1 MSVLDSTTD
10 MEALFPTSPA
20 TAPMRRPT
28 CGGGR
33 STIRPAPAG
42 SGTAGTRIPVGICI
56 ASDIELD
63 FDELDDGPNDT
74 SDDDWEDRRK
84 TAVHEVGHS
93 IGLGHD
99 TISTMRQGEIPD
111 TSLTWRRYSADDI
124 ADINGHY

>member
-1 MSVLDSTTD
+1 M
-10 MEALFPTSPA
+10 
-20 TAPMRRPT
+20 
-28 CGGGR
+28 
-33 STIRPAPAG
+33 
-42 SGTAGTRIPVGICI
+42 ICI

-63 FDELDDGPNDT
+63 FAELDDGPNDT

-111 TSLTWRRYSADDI
+111 TSLTWRRYSGHDI
-124 ADINGHY
+124 THINDEY